1 LTNKSTL
8 VIINDKFIR
17 HGGNMGFGDI
27 LKDLRMKKG
36 KSIKTL
42 GQELGLNYTYIS
54 KLENSK
60 VNPSPKNVEKISRYF
75 NYNSDELLL
84 SAGKIPKDIEE
95 ILKNH
100 PKEAIEYLRKRF
112 SGRRN
117 NRS

>member
-1 LTNKSTL
+1 MT
-8 VIINDKFIR
+8 
-17 HGGNMGFGDI
+17 FGEL
-27 LKDLRMKKG
+27 LKDLRLKKG

-60 VNPSPKNVEKISRYF
+60 VNPSPKNVKKISRYF
-75 NYNSDELLL
+75 KYNSDELLL
-84 SAGKIPKDIEE
+84 SAGKIPKDIQE

-100 PKEAIEYLRKRF
+100 PKEAIDYLRRKF
-112 SGRRN
+112 SGGRN

>member
-1 LTNKSTL
+1 M
-8 VIINDKFIR
+8 R
-17 HGGNMGFGDI
+17 FGEL
-27 LKDLRMKKG
+27 LKDLRIKKG

-60 VNPSPKNVEKISRYF
+60 VSPSIKSIEKFSRYF
-75 NYNSDELLL
+75 KYNSEELLL
-84 SAGKIPKDIEE
+84 SAGKIPQDIED

-100 PKEAIEYLRKRF
+100 PREAIDYLRSKF
-112 SGRRN
+112 SGTRD

>member
-1 LTNKSTL
+1 MT
-8 VIINDKFIR
+8 
-17 HGGNMGFGDI
+17 FGKL
-27 LKDLRMKKG
+27 LKDLRTKKG

-60 VNPSPKNVEKISRYF
+60 VNPSIKSVEKFSRYF
-75 NYNSDELLL
+75 KYNSEELLV
-84 SAGKIPKDIEE
+84 SAGKIPRDIEE
-95 ILKNH
+95 ILKDH
-100 PKEAIEYLRKRF
+100 PKEAIDYLRRKF